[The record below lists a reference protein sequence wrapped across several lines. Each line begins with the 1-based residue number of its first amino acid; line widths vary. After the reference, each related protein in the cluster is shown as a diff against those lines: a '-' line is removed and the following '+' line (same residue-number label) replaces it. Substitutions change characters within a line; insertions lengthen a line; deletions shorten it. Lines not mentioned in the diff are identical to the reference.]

1 MNIYTPY
8 TYLIGWSD
16 LNKYYYGMRY
26 AKQKSCLYETG
37 CHPNDLWTTYFTSS
51 KEVSIYRKKYGEPDI
66 IQVRK
71 IFSDAE
77 SAKLWEHKVLL
88 RLKAATSDKW
98 LNKTY
103 ALVKFNLHEYNT
115 GSKRTKEQKLRM
127 SLAQKGRTIT
137 KTHAKKI
144 SDAKKGH
151 TPWNTGKT
159 LTDVKYKTTA
169 KTWTIC
175 NIETNQK
182 FSVFSLREWCKEQG
196 LNYQA
201 FHRNIKQNRPHKN
214 YTAYE
219 VC

>member
-1 MNIYTPY
+1 
-8 TYLIGWSD
+8 
-16 LNKYYYGMRY
+16 
-26 AKQKSCLYETG
+26 
-37 CHPNDLWTTYFTSS
+37 
-51 KEVSIYRKKYGEPDI
+51 
-66 IQVRK
+66 
-71 IFSDAE
+71 
-77 SAKLWEHKVLL
+77 LL